1 MSGVDLS
8 AWTLPPVPLDM
19 VALAL
24 LAGLGIGLLL
34 LGAGSLV
41 PATADRARP
50 LWTVFLTEIV
60 IVAGGLLP
68 VLAGGRVLEV
78 ALFLLAFRVTS
89 EALSVALHRMPG
101 GGSGALR
108 HAVLP
113 ASLAVAAVS
122 LGLARVPF
130 AGLFVAGAGLVLIA
144 ALAWRIIGGR
154 VVALGIVAE
163 LLVFPVVPL
172 VLFVSAARQEE
183 SAGLLLLAF
192 LLVETYDS
200 YALLGG
206 KLFGKSPAF
215 PTLSPRKTVEG
226 LAIGGAMLALT
237 SLVLGPFVFVWS
249 PVMSLL
255 VATLIAV
262 AAVAGDLAGSR
273 LKRVSG
279 VKDYPQVLPRQGGLL
294 DIADA
299 WLIAGPLLVFLG
311 SLGGAGQG

>member
-1 MSGVDLS
+1 MSCPDLS
-8 AWTLPPVPLDM
+8 ALALPPVPLDM
-19 VALAL
+19 VALAI

-41 PATADRARP
+41 PATAARARP
-50 LWTVFLTEIV
+50 LWPVFLTEIV

-68 VLAGGRVLEV
+68 VLAGGRVLDV
-78 ALFLLAFRVTS
+78 ALFLLAFRIVR
-89 EALSVALHRMPG
+89 EATSVALHRLPG
-101 GGSGALR
+101 GRAGALR

-113 ASLAVAAVS
+113 VSLAVAAVS
-122 LGLARVPF
+122 LGLALMPF
-130 AGLFVAGAGLVLIA
+130 AGLFVAGAGLVLTA

-183 SAGLLLLAF
+183 GAGLLLLAF

-206 KLFGKSPAF
+206 KLFGRRPAF

-226 LAIGGAMLALT
+226 LAVGGAMLALT
-237 SLVLGPFVFVWS
+237 SLLLGPFVLGWS

-255 VATLIAV
+255 VAALIAA
-262 AAVAGDLAGSR
+262 AAVVGDLAGSR
-273 LKRVSG
+273 LKRASG

-311 SLGGAGQG
+311 SLA